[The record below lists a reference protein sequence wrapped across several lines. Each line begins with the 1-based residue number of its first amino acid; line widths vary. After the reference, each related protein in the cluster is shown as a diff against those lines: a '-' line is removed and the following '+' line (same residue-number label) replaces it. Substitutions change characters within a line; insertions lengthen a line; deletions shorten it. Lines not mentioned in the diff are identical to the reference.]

1 MYIRLLAV
9 AIVLG
14 GIWSTDVS
22 ADTLLLDQV
31 VSQNQTTGPRP
42 SRGMS
47 MKGVEEKFGQPAV
60 KHDAVGDPPIA
71 RWEYQNFIVYFEYQ
85 TVIHA
90 VEKHTSSS

>member
-1 MYIRLLAV
+1 
-9 AIVLG
+9 
-14 GIWSTDVS
+14 
-22 ADTLLLDQV
+22 
-31 VSQNQTTGPRP
+31 
-42 SRGMS
+42 